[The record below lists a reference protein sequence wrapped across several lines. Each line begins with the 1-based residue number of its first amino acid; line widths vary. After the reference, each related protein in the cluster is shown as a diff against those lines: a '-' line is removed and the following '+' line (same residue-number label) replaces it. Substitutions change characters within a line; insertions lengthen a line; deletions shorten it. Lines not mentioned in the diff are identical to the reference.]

1 MGERIVRPL
10 RTALQA
16 RRRSTRAARLHCRS
30 AHYSSRQGAAASQPG
45 AHRQR
50 HSLADRRRPGADLM
64 MPEPPTLSFVADDY
78 QRLAATAQQI
88 EASMAAIQEALDD
101 LGSTKATH
109 VVRKC
114 LALDFE
120 SLEADA
126 GELRWLLKNAPLA
139 ASSIASLQSVASGV
153 EHTVALWRRGE
164 HLGITTGSRAWMR
177 CDPCFAVKLARSCST
192 WAGSKR

>member
-1 MGERIVRPL
+1 
-10 RTALQA
+10 
-16 RRRSTRAARLHCRS
+16 
-30 AHYSSRQGAAASQPG
+30 
-45 AHRQR
+45 
-50 HSLADRRRPGADLM
+50 M

-126 GELRWLLKNAPLA
+126 GELRWLLKNAPLS

-153 EHTVALWRRGE
+153 EHTVALWRRRE
-164 HLGITTGSRAWMR
+164 HLGNHDWLEGMDALRSVLRREAGALLLDVGWIEALIGRQPAAAVAPGRSISGWNVSGCAGAWSNWME
-177 CDPCFAVKLARSCST
+177 
-192 WAGSKR
+192 G

>member
-1 MGERIVRPL
+1 
-10 RTALQA
+10 
-16 RRRSTRAARLHCRS
+16 
-30 AHYSSRQGAAASQPG
+30 
-45 AHRQR
+45 
-50 HSLADRRRPGADLM
+50 M

-126 GELRWLLKNAPLA
+126 NELRWLLKNAPLS